1 MRFLIILSIL
11 ILTGSSFGQKIHI
24 SGQVQDTLNS
34 RGVEYAVVM
43 AVRVKDSV
51 LINFVRTDWKGEFKL
66 DLPRDTFQVFITHP
80 NFEQREFFIF
90 GNASTKD
97 LDFGRIIL
105 PPKGEELKELVVFS
119 NNQPIY
125 FKGDTLVMVADS
137 FKTAAN
143 ANVEDLF
150 KKLPGFEVDNSG
162 KIVVH
167 GKEVNK
173 VYVDGDEFF
182 GTDPTVATKNLPASA
197 IENVEV
203 YEQKVEGDN
212 TEETEKVINLKLKE
226 DAKQGYFGKINGAS
240 DFNNYYEGEF
250 LVNKFNG
257 SQKISVFGLFTNT
270 PRSEFNMRDR
280 FQYGLTEEYGL
291 RDEDWNYV
299 YEPQIGNLGEGV
311 PQKAKTGFYY
321 TDKIGKK
328 VEIGTNFTYDNQQ
341 VLSRK
346 ESFTQYNLSDT
357 TYFNSKLDSTLQMQ
371 EAYAL
376 NFKLE
381 WKIDSLT
388 KLDIV
393 PRVKQIQNQTF
404 EYSVTDFYSED
415 NVNTRSTEIDY
426 SENMIFQEGSLLVD
440 LEKNFEKKNR
450 KLEATYQIKHQ
461 SNSSKDYLSNK
472 DRDMVELVDYSNLDQ
487 TKNGKSV
494 FLQHFANLQFTE
506 PISKK
511 VMLEV
516 SYAYQVA
523 SGYNKKYTFDNDG
536 TDYNLLNT
544 TYTSDF
550 DNTTSNQKIGGKVIF
565 GHKIHQIIAGAYYN
579 ITDINSTD
587 VFTDS
592 SLHKNL
598 GNILPYFKYRIK
610 FSQSKQL
617 TFKYISNVQNPSIS
631 QLQPIPNNRNIN
643 NIKLGNIN
651 LISEVSNQASV
662 NYFTYKATSGSHRY
676 VGMNYTWY
684 KNPLSNGLYY
694 DNQGRVINQTINV
707 SGGEMLTGYFG
718 GQFPFLKQLLKFSP
732 NINYIRNVNISEI
745 NFVESTNENN
755 SIYTNLV
762 AQMITDSVE
771 IFAGTEIGYNYA
783 KTALSDTWQKYS
795 TQTYKAG
802 FEWKLRGKIEI
813 GSEVRYIV
821 NTQRANG
828 YDLTYLL
835 WDASISKMF
844 LPKENLIISF
854 EANDILNQNI
864 SNTRSIYNNT
874 IVDTKTNII
883 GRYLLLRAVYK
894 FNVLKGQK
902 NDDDLLKD

>member
-1 MRFLIILSIL
+1 ME
-11 ILTGSSFGQKIHI
+11 
-24 SGQVQDTLNS
+24 DTLNN

-43 AVRVKDSV
+43 AVRVKDSI
-51 LINFVRTDWKGEFKL
+51 LSGFTRTNWKGEFNL
-66 DLPRDTFQVFITHP
+66 SLPRDTFQVYVTHP
-80 NFEQREFFIF
+80 DFEDREFFIF
-90 GNASTKD
+90 GNQNTKD

-137 FKTAAN
+137 FKTGAN

-203 YEQKVEGDN
+203 YEQKIEGDN

-226 DAKQGYFGKINGAS
+226 DAKRGYFGKINGAS
-240 DFNNYYEGEF
+240 DFNKFYEGEVLANRF
-250 LVNKFNG
+250 SG

-299 YEPQIGNLGEGV
+299 YEPQIGNLGEGL
-311 PQKAKTGFYY
+311 PQKAKAGFYY

-328 VEIGTNFTYDNQQ
+328 LEVGANFTYDNQQ
-341 VLSRK
+341 VLSKK
-346 ESFTQYNLSDT
+346 ESYTQFNLADT
-357 TYFNSKLDSTLQMQ
+357 TYFNSKIDSSFQQQ
-371 EAYAL
+371 EAYAF
-376 NFKLE
+376 NMKLE

-393 PRVKQIQNQTF
+393 PRVKQIQNQTD
-404 EYSVTDFYSED
+404 EVSTTDFISEEQE
-415 NVNTRSTEIDY
+415 NTRRTNNSY
-426 SENMIFQEGSLLVD
+426 SENMIFQEGSLLLN
-440 LEKNFEKKNR
+440 LERNFKKENR
-450 KLEATYQIKHQ
+450 KLEVTYQIKHQ
-461 SNSSKDYLSNK
+461 SNTSKDF
-472 DRDMVELVDYSNLDQ
+472 LVNTDFNVLESVNYSTLDQ
-487 TKNGKSV
+487 MKNGKSI
-494 FLQHFANLQFTE
+494 FLQHFGEVRYIE
-506 PISKK
+506 PLSKK
-511 VMLEV
+511 FKAEV
-516 SYAYQVA
+516 SYTYQQA
-523 SGYNKKYTFDNDG
+523 SGYNKKYAFDSDG
-536 TDYNLLNT
+536 SDYSLLNS

-550 DNTTSNQKIGGKVIF
+550 DNVTSNQKVGGKLIF

-579 ITDINSTD
+579 MTDIQSND
-587 VFTDS
+587 VLKDS
-592 SLHKNL
+592 SLRKTL
-598 GNILPYFKYRIK
+598 GNVLPYFKYRIK

-617 TFKYISNVQNPSIS
+617 SFGYTSSVKNPTVS
-631 QLQPIPNNRNIN
+631 QLQPLPNNRNIN

-651 LISEVSNQASV
+651 LISEVANQASV
-662 NYFTYKATSGSHRY
+662 NYFTYKATSGSHKY
-676 VGMNYTWY
+676 VGVNYTWY
-684 KNPLSNGLYY
+684 KNPLSNALYY
-694 DNQGRVINQTINV
+694 DNQGRVINQTVNV
-707 SGGEMLTGYFG
+707 SGGEMLTTYVG
-718 GQFPFLKQLLKFSP
+718 GAFPFLKQKFKFNP

-745 NFVESTNENN
+745 NFTETTNENN
-755 SIYTNLV
+755 SVYANLTLNY
-762 AQMITDSVE
+762 ITDSLE
-771 IFAGTEIGYNYA
+771 FFIGTELGMNYA

-802 FEWKLRGKIEI
+802 FELKLPGKIELA
-813 GSEVRYIV
+813 SDVRYIL
-821 NTQRANG
+821 NTQRADG
-828 YDLTYLL
+828 FDLTYLL
-835 WDASISKMF
+835 WDASISRMF

-854 EANDILNQNI
+854 EANDLLNQNI
-864 SNTRSIYNNT
+864 SNTRSVYNNT

-894 FNVLKGQK
+894 FNVLKSQK
-902 NDDDLLKD
+902 DDDDLLKD